1 VNDRRVERLLE
12 RLVIAVERL
21 AQIPSPKRKPAGSV
35 AGLAHTS
42 RRETY
47 TNDGFTQGGTDPAEF
62 FARHPHERD

>member
-1 VNDRRVERLLE
+1 MNDRRVERLLE

-47 TNDGFTQGGTDPAEF
+47 TNDGYSQGGVPPEEF
-62 FARHPHERD
+62 FGRRERES